1 MTDKLSPVGYIRGGD
16 SGMSQLEH
24 FDNVAH
30 YVMTVRNFVSW
41 LAAEKDVYLAP
52 HPASSRHQS
61 TPPLQGLLDEY
72 FEIDAEKLKQE
83 RLIETAHRRHAEQ
96 EYPRCVNCTK
106 PFEVNG
112 GTVYL
117 FDHVTPAP
125 MHYFG
130 GYVCSEACDAHLCL
144 ATLAKMSDFDQLTHL
159 NGAHEQVERNW
170 K

>member
-1 MTDKLSPVGYIRGGD
+1 MDKKLCPVGYVRGD
-16 SGMSQLEH
+16 SSGVSQIEH
-24 FDNVAH
+24 FDDVHPYIVTINE
-30 YVMTVRNFVSW
+30 FLGW
-41 LAAEKDVYLAP
+41 LGVEYGLELQEMPYADRG
-52 HPASSRHQS
+52 H
-61 TPPLQGLLDEY
+61 PPLYKLLNEY
-72 FEIDAEKLKQE
+72 FEVHEGKLKQE

-96 EYPRCVNCTK
+96 KYPRCVNCTK
-106 PFEVNG
+106 SFEVNG
-112 GTVYL
+112 GAVYL

-144 ATLAKMSDFDQLTHL
+144 ATLAKMSNFDQLTHL